1 MATNLEF
8 INSFSTS
15 SGVSN
20 LNATSVFTDKYEKY
34 FVTSN
39 KWSASSN
46 VTYLHMRFLDSSGNT
61 ISDTEYAYSQ
71 YDMLSY
77 GNYYTMR
84 SSSDNYMRISFAGG
98 TSDADMGGLSMYIM
112 NPYQSSTFT
121 YLTCQSSLM
130 QRYNGHKLAGSKA
143 IGCHKSAEQLSGF
156 SFFPSTGTFDTG
168 CQISVYGVI

>member
-1 MATNLEF
+1 M
-8 INSFSTS
+8 
-15 SGVSN
+15 
-20 LNATSVFTDKYEKY
+20 
-34 FVTSN
+34 
-39 KWSASSN
+39 
-46 VTYLHMRFLDSSGNT
+46 YLHMRFLDSSGNT

-112 NPYQSSTFT
+112 NPYQSSYTFT

-156 SFFPSTGTFDTG
+156 SFFLAQAHSTTG